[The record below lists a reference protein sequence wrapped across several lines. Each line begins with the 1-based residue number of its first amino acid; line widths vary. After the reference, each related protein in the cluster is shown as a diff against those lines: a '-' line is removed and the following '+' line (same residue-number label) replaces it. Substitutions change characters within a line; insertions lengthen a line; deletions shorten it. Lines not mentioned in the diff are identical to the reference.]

1 VTFDGARGAIYVR
14 QDTPVAESLAPIHET
29 IWDHAMSLRNQYIFG
44 LLLFA
49 VVDAIIPIPFAEI
62 ILLYVLIKKP
72 LWFREMVDRVYSG
85 I

>member
-1 VTFDGARGAIYVR
+1 
-14 QDTPVAESLAPIHET
+14 
-29 IWDHAMSLRNQYIFG
+29 MSLRNQYILG
-44 LLLFA
+44 LLFFA

-72 LWFREMVDRVYSG
+72 LWFRDMVDGVYSG

>member
-1 VTFDGARGAIYVR
+1 
-14 QDTPVAESLAPIHET
+14 
-29 IWDHAMSLRNQYIFG
+29 MSLRNQYILG

-62 ILLYVLIKKP
+62 LLLYVLIKKP
-72 LWFREMVDRVYSG
+72 DWFREMVDRVYNG